1 MSACCILTAP
11 GAEALAKATPYTQG
25 LPEEAYNMTMDG
37 KEIFMF
43 AVKRIPEVVRE
54 LMEKLPIT
62 ANDID
67 TFVLHQANARIVEAA
82 VKKMKLPLEKVPH
95 EHA

>member
-1 MSACCILTAP
+1 
-11 GAEALAKATPYTQG
+11 
-25 LPEEAYNMTMDG
+25 MTMDG

-67 TFVLHQANARIVEAA
+67 TFVLPPGQR
-82 VKKMKLPLEKVPH
+82 PDRGGGR
-95 EHA
+95 

>member
-1 MSACCILTAP
+1 
-11 GAEALAKATPYTQG
+11 
-25 LPEEAYNMTMDG
+25 
-37 KEIFMF
+37 MF

-82 VKKMKLPLEKVPH
+82 VKKMKLPWRSSP
-95 EHA
+95 